1 MIREAKIEDL
11 PAILSIYNDAILHTT
26 AVYTYDIQTLDERK
40 AWFDMKNKANE
51 PIFVFEQAGKAV
63 GFATYGQFRNW
74 PAYLYSI
81 EHSIY
86 VDKSNRGKGIAS
98 QLLQHLIEDART
110 RNYRTIVASIDASN
124 DSSIKLHEK
133 FNFKHAGT
141 IQNVGYKFDSW
152 LDLAF
157 YQYDLHDK

>member
-1 MIREAKIEDL
+1 M
-11 PAILSIYNDAILHTT
+11 HTT
-26 AVYTYDIQTLDERK
+26 FVYTYDVQTLDERK

-51 PIFVFEQAGKAV
+51 PIFVFEQAGKVV

-110 RNYRTIVASIDASN
+110 RNYRTIVVVSMLPMIATSN
-124 DSSIKLHEK
+124 YMKSLTS
-133 FNFKHAGT
+133 NMQVPFKM
-141 IQNVGYKFDSW
+141 
-152 LDLAF
+152 LATN
-157 YQYDLHDK
+157 LIGG

>member
-1 MIREAKIEDL
+1 MNL
-11 PAILSIYNDAILHTT
+11 YLYL
-26 AVYTYDIQTLDERK
+26 
-40 AWFDMKNKANE
+40 NKR
-51 PIFVFEQAGKAV
+51 QGV

-110 RNYRTIVASIDASN
+110 RNYRTIVAVSMLPMIASN
-124 DSSIKLHEK
+124 YMKSLTS
-133 FNFKHAGT
+133 NMQVPFKM
-141 IQNVGYKFDSW
+141 
-152 LDLAF
+152 LATNLIAVRSCF

>member
-1 MIREAKIEDL
+1 MNLYLYLNKLAR
-11 PAILSIYNDAILHTT
+11 
-26 AVYTYDIQTLDERK
+26 R
-40 AWFDMKNKANE
+40 WFC
-51 PIFVFEQAGKAV
+51 
-63 GFATYGQFRNW
+63 TYGQFRNW

-110 RNYRTIVASIDASN
+110 RNYRIVAGIDASN

-133 FNFKHAGT
+133 FNFKHGT
-141 IQNVGYKFDSW
+141 IQNVGYN
-152 LDLAF
+152 LIAG
-157 YQYDLHDK
+157 

>member
-1 MIREAKIEDL
+1 MNL
-11 PAILSIYNDAILHTT
+11 YLYL
-26 AVYTYDIQTLDERK
+26 
-40 AWFDMKNKANE
+40 NKSAR
-51 PIFVFEQAGKAV
+51 V

-110 RNYRTIVASIDASN
+110 RNYRTIVAVSMLPMIA
-124 DSSIKLHEK
+124 IKLYEK

-141 IQNVGYKFDSW
+141 IQNVGYKFDRG
-152 LDLAF
+152 
-157 YQYDLHDK
+157 

>member
-1 MIREAKIEDL
+1 
-11 PAILSIYNDAILHTT
+11 
-26 AVYTYDIQTLDERK
+26 
-40 AWFDMKNKANE
+40 MKNKANE

-86 VDKSNRGKGIAS
+86 VDKSTRGKGIAS

-110 RNYRTIVASIDASN
+110 RNYRTIVAGIDASN

>member
-1 MIREAKIEDL
+1 MMQYC
-11 PAILSIYNDAILHTT
+11 ILQLF
-26 AVYTYDIQTLDERK
+26 TYDVQTLDERK

-98 QLLQHLIEDART
+98 QLLQHLIEDARS
-110 RNYRTIVASIDASN
+110 RNYRTIVAGIDASN

-141 IQNVGYKFDSW
+141 IQNVGYKFDRW

-157 YQYDLHDK
+157 YQYNLHDK

>member
-1 MIREAKIEDL
+1 MIREAVLEDL
-11 PAILSIYNDAILHTT
+11 PATLAIYNDAILHST
-26 AVYTYDIQTLDERK
+26 AVYTYDVQTLDERK
-40 AWFDMKNKANE
+40 AWFDAKHQAQE
-51 PIFVFEQAGKAV
+51 PIFVFEYEGKAV

-86 VDKSNRGKGIAS
+86 VDQSNRGKGIAS
-98 QLLQHLIEDART
+98 QLLQHLIDDARSK
-110 RNYRTIVASIDASN
+110 NYRTIVAGIDASN
-124 DSSIKLHEK
+124 NSSIQLHKK

-141 IQNVGYKFDSW
+141 ITNVGYKFNQW

-157 YQYDLHDK
+157 YQYDLHAK

>member
-1 MIREAKIEDL
+1 M
-11 PAILSIYNDAILHTT
+11 HTT

-86 VDKSNRGKGIAS
+86 VDKSNRAKA
-98 QLLQHLIEDART
+98 LLL
-110 RNYRTIVASIDASN
+110 NYYNILLKMPELEIIV
-124 DSSIKLHEK
+124 L
-133 FNFKHAGT
+133 
-141 IQNVGYKFDSW
+141 
-152 LDLAF
+152 L
-157 YQYDLHDK
+157 

>member
-1 MIREAKIEDL
+1 M
-11 PAILSIYNDAILHTT
+11 HTT
-26 AVYTYDIQTLDERK
+26 AVYTYDVQTLDERK

-51 PIFVFEQAGKAV
+51 PIFVFEQSGKAV

-98 QLLQHLIEDART
+98 QLLQHLIEDARS
-110 RNYRTIVASIDASN
+110 RNYRTIVAGIDASN
-124 DSSIKLHEK
+124 DKRSNYMKSLTS
-133 FNFKHAGT
+133 NMQVPFKM
-141 IQNVGYKFDSW
+141 
-152 LDLAF
+152 LATN
-157 YQYDLHDK
+157 LIGG

>member
-1 MIREAKIEDL
+1 MNL
-11 PAILSIYNDAILHTT
+11 YLYL
-26 AVYTYDIQTLDERK
+26 
-40 AWFDMKNKANE
+40 NKR
-51 PIFVFEQAGKAV
+51 QGV

-110 RNYRTIVASIDASN
+110 RNYRTIVAGIDASN
-124 DSSIKLHEK
+124 DSRSNYMKSLTS
-133 FNFKHAGT
+133 NMQVPFKMLATNLIAG
-141 IQNVGYKFDSW
+141 
-152 LDLAF
+152 
-157 YQYDLHDK
+157 